1 LVCFIAV
8 GLSYRHIKKRRVISE
23 EEREVDEEDIKND
36 FESKKFVSRQNVPSR
51 RGFSNVDIE
60 GGEKSSATSS
70 NSPDIPMGTDD
81 SQIDIAHAMLNHTA
95 RNRLQSK
102 PRKKSRNE
110 EDEISSSSSSSG
122 DSDSDSSSSDS
133 GSSSDESEAIKPSKS
148 LRKKSNEVVTA
159 TKARSGNNGTKTH
172 RRDDSTAADSVAVVA
187 EAMKARSES
196 KGTKKHRREDSTA
209 ADSLAAVAEASSS
222 NKKKRPSKKQSGSM
236 SREDDNSARSQ
247 NDSRVNENL
256 DKNTLDDNKAQ
267 EIRACMND
275 KSLSRDE
282 RNQKLGEIKARYR
295 VQEKAKN
302 KNERPSITSSKSKR
316 RTANGSRDVGD
327 LSGKSR
333 KNLGDGDGGKPPSGP
348 SRRGITD
355 EASGRKGEG
364 RHKSTTKRKESNS
377 SDSSDEKIARN
388 SKRRGAGDSK
398 RSSEKSRRR
407 TSDDHLEEKIR
418 ERKGKGS
425 SPEKRDSRKSSDK
438 SKRSME
444 SSDDEEPPERAPSR
458 SRGSD
463 KKRDGERRDKD
474 KKKDS
479 SETKKHSS
487 KKDSQRSKSRREV
500 HGNVLYD
507 DG

>member
-1 LVCFIAV
+1 M

-81 SQIDIAHAMLNHTA
+81 TQIDIAHAMLNHTA

-209 ADSLAAVAEASSS
+209 ADSLAAIAEASASSS

-463 KKRDGERRDKD
+463 KKRDGERRDTD

-479 SETKKHSS
+479 SGTKKHSS

>member
-1 LVCFIAV
+1 M

-81 SQIDIAHAMLNHTA
+81 TQIDIAHAMLNHTA

-463 KKRDGERRDKD
+463 KKRDGERRDTD

-479 SETKKHSS
+479 SGTKKHSS